1 MNPSPS
7 GKKRRAA
14 KSPAPR
20 PEPPARRMALEALRL
35 CLDQGRDI
43 QAALDRT
50 LTESPAAEPGDAALA
65 TELAYGYLRFRG
77 RLDFLLDILLAA
89 PGRTSSAMR
98 RILGLAAYEILFLQ
112 SVPAYASVDWAVE
125 IIRRRLGRTMG
136 NVANAVLRAL
146 VRLDGAPLREDYF
159 RERAAG
165 DVAFLSAWY
174 SCPPWLVRLWIGA
187 YGRETAEAFLRA
199 SLCVPPPGV
208 RVNRLHPFGAKLF
221 RRLEPLAAAT
231 SAWGMALGN
240 WPDFLDEAVSLG
252 QATRQSFATQRILDS
267 LEPQEWPEPV
277 LDACAGRGGKTF
289 LLREAGKTV
298 WASDVNAFRLRQL
311 RAEGLRL
318 GLFVPAF
325 LSPGQGPYPLRHAPR
340 TVFLDA
346 PCSGLGVLSRR
357 PDIKWKRTARDCRQ
371 LAGLQRELLDGAAG
385 LLPAG
390 GVLAYVTCTLHP
402 EENERQV
409 ERFLRDWPAFHLVCR
424 ERTDADS
431 GLGEFFYGSVLRKR

>member
-1 MNPSPS
+1 MLFRSTYIKRFFKINIWGFLLAFLISIPL
-7 GKKRRAA
+7 GITAAVKKNSLFDKIVYKELIEIAQSRA
-14 KSPAPR
+14 KR
-20 PEPPARRMALEALRL
+20 VEEEMDNFKFNVALEEIWVLVKRANKYIDETTPWVIAK
-35 CLDQGRDI
+35 DQS
-43 QAALDRT
+43 QK
-50 LTESPAAEPGDAALA
+50 
-65 TELAYGYLRFRG
+65 G
-77 RLDFLLDILLAA
+77 RLD
-89 PGRTSSAMR
+89 
-98 RILGLAAYEILFLQ
+98 
-112 SVPAYASVDWAVE
+112 
-125 IIRRRLGRTMG
+125 
-136 NVANAVLRAL
+136 AVLHNLAES
-146 VRLDGAPLREDYF
+146 LRVIAELIHPFMHTTADEIKKQLGVD
-159 RERAAG
+159 RDASWSDAER
-165 DVAFLSAWY
+165 FHI
-174 SCPPWLVRLWIGA
+174 CPPWLVRLWIGA
-187 YGRETAEAFLRA
+187 YGREEAEAFLRA

-208 RVNRLHPFGAKLF
+208 RVNRLHPLGAELF
-221 RRLEPLAAAT
+221 RRLEPLAAAS

-357 PDIKWKRTARDCRQ
+357 PDIKWKRTGRDCRQ
-371 LAGLQRELLDGAAG
+371 LAGLQRKLLDSAAG

-409 ERFLRDWPAFHLVCR
+409 EAERSEERRVGKECR
-424 ERTDADS
+424 SRWS
-431 GLGEFFYGSVLRKR
+431 PYH